1 MAVSYKNR
9 IRSLRKKLKMTQ
21 EQMAEQLFIDQ
32 TTLSMNEC
40 GNRDIPV
47 SILMELSTTYGVSV
61 DYLLYKSDFAVPD
74 TIVKLNVDLDEL
86 NNNQKVMLA
95 GDEVKD
101 INKIAAYFSG
111 SNVPRVYSKPRTY
124 IDEDSILD
132 DFDNFKI
139 VD

>member
-1 MAVSYKNR
+1 MAVSYKNS

-61 DYLLYKSDFAVPD
+61 DYLLYKSDFAVLD
-74 TIVKLNVDLDEL
+74 DEL
-86 NNNQKVMLA
+86 VRTQTKELIDSLSAVQVI
-95 GDEVKD
+95 EVKGY
-101 INKIAAYFSG
+101 IRRMIE
-111 SNVPRVYSKPRTY
+111 SK
-124 IDEDSILD
+124 SQD
-132 DFDNFKI
+132 D
-139 VD
+139 